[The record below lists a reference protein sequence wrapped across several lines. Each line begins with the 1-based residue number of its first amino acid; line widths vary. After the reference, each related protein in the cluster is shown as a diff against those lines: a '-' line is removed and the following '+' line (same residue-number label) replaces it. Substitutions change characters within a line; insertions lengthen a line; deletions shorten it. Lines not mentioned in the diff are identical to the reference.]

1 MGTDGTEGIQPVRG
15 MSDESSRLLRAS
27 PGRTVNDFPEP
38 RPLRDESGTPGW
50 RACSPGPVGIHAVPG
65 HHATMVAG
73 KYAAGMAVRLRA
85 VINDT
90 LSY

>member
-1 MGTDGTEGIQPVRG
+1 MERTAFNPVRG
-15 MSDESSRLLRAS
+15 MSDDSSRLLRAS
-27 PGRTVNDFPEP
+27 RGRTA
-38 RPLRDESGTPGW
+38 PGL
-50 RACSPGPVGIHAVPG
+50 AELPVEVHGVPG

-73 KYAAGMAVRLRA
+73 KYAAGMAARLRA